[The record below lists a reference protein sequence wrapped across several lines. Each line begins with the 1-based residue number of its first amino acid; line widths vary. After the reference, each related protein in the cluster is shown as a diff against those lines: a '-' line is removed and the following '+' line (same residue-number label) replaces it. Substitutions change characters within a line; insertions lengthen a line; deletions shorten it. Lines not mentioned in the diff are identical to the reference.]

1 MNLLGKTLPP
11 LASLLPFE
19 AAARLESFSRAAD
32 ELHITQAAVSRQIR
46 GLEDNLGVKLFYRR
60 NRAVFLTREGR
71 ELGRVVSLA
80 LQSIS
85 EGAASLR
92 ASPQRN
98 RVVLLCQLCE
108 AFYWLMP
115 RLATFHQQYPQI
127 EIQVVTCTRPITQ
140 FNDPFDVA
148 LQYPQIEIQVVTCT
162 RPITQFNDPFDVALQ
177 STRRASGAHALM
189 FTACDEVFPVCSPA
203 YLCPEQ
209 PLALPELATCT
220 FLHHSSEPP
229 HLMEWDEWLKAFGQ
243 SLARDA
249 RGVTFDSYPLM
260 LQAAVEG
267 HGMAMGWRRTA
278 SRLIESGALIRPCA
292 ESVFL
297 PEAISVYRQQ
307 GAGNRDEVVAL
318 LAWLEAQLQSDG

>member
-115 RLATFHQQYPQI
+115 RLATFHQ
-127 EIQVVTCTRPITQ
+127 
-140 FNDPFDVA
+140 
-148 LQYPQIEIQVVTCT
+148 QYPQIEIQVVTCT

>member
-19 AAARLESFSRAAD
+19 AAARLESFSKAAD

-46 GLEDNLGVKLFYRR
+46 GLEDNLGVKLFSRR
-60 NRAVFLTREGR
+60 NRAVFLTQEGR
-71 ELGRVVSLA
+71 ELGRVVSAA

-85 EGAASLR
+85 DGATQLR
-92 ASPQRN
+92 TAPQRN

-115 RLATFHQQYPQI
+115 RLSTFHQQYPQV

-140 FNDPFDVA
+140 F
-148 LQYPQIEIQVVTCT
+148 EGH
-162 RPITQFNDPFDVALQ
+162 FDVALQ
-177 STRRASGAHALM
+177 STRRASGAHTLM
-189 FTACDEVFPVCSPA
+189 FTASDEVFPVCSPA
-203 YLCPEQ
+203 YLCPQQ
-209 PLALPELATCT
+209 PLPLGELQPCT

-229 HLMEWDEWLKAFGQ
+229 HLMEWDEWLQVFGRV
-243 SLARDA
+243 LAKDA
-249 RGVTFDSYPLM
+249 RSATFDSYPLM

-267 HGMAMGWRRTA
+267 HGVAMGWRRTA
-278 SRLIESGALIRPCA
+278 SRLIDSGALVRPCA

-297 PEAISVYRQQ
+297 PEAISVYRQH
-307 GAGNRDEVVAL
+307 GASSREEVAAL
-318 LAWLEAQLQSDG
+318 LAWLEAQLHKDD

>member
-1 MNLLGKTLPP
+1 MNLLGKSLPP

-148 LQYPQIEIQVVTCT
+148 LQ
-162 RPITQFNDPFDVALQ
+162 

-189 FTACDEVFPVCSPA
+189 FTASDEVFPVCSPA

-209 PLALPELATCT
+209 PLALAELAACT

-229 HLMEWDEWLKAFGQ
+229 HLMAWDEWLNVFGQ

-249 RGVTFDSYPLM
+249 RSVTFDSYPLM

-278 SRLIESGALIRPCA
+278 GKLIESGALVRPCA

-318 LAWLEAQLQSDG
+318 LAWLEAQLQRDG

>member
-46 GLEDNLGVKLFYRR
+46 GLEDNLGVKLFIRR
-60 NRAVFLTREGR
+60 NRAVFLTQEGR

-85 EGAASLR
+85 DGAANLR

-115 RLATFHQQYPQI
+115 RLSTFHQQYPQI
-127 EIQVVTCTRPITQ
+127 EIQVVSCTRPITH
-140 FNDPFDVA
+140 FDSH
-148 LQYPQIEIQVVTCT
+148 
-162 RPITQFNDPFDVALQ
+162 FDVALQ
-177 STRRASGAHALM
+177 STRRASGAHRLM
-189 FTACDEVFPVCSPA
+189 FTASDEVFPVCSPA

-209 PLALPELATCT
+209 PLPLNELEPCT

-229 HLMEWDEWLKAFGQ
+229 HLMEWNEWLQVFGRV
-243 SLARDA
+243 LARDA
-249 RGVTFDSYPLM
+249 RGATFDSYPLM

-267 HGMAMGWRRTA
+267 HGVAMGWRRTA
-278 SRLIESGALIRPCA
+278 SRLIESGALVRPCS

-297 PEAISVYRQQ
+297 PEAISVYKQQ
-307 GAGNRDEVVAL
+307 GAGSRDEVEAL
-318 LAWLEAQLQSDG
+318 LAWLQAQLHSDG